1 MNQQRRFWRPLSCLL
16 DDTPKK
22 RTFGIVCAVANLHA
36 LRLVLALQSPI
47 PSPLIHLTS
56 GAQLVQVGSC
66 IRPRKLYGWRYR
78 LRSYVLRVKAECTAI
93 VLSANERLRR
103 SRSRPLP
110 FQEETSDCVGVRC
123 RRAPK
128 RSRGSPPPLMR
139 RGTHCILAQSLR

>member
-1 MNQQRRFWRPLSCLL
+1 MNQQLRFWRPLSCRLN
-16 DDTPKK
+16 DAPKK

-123 RRAPK
+123 RRAPN
-128 RSRGSPPPLMR
+128 GV
-139 RGTHCILAQSLR
+139 GGVLRPCNRKARIVS